1 MRQLALPV
9 LLLALGAPAEAR
21 MYGADYEACS
31 QQATADIVECVKA
44 SAKTWDRRM
53 NGAYKSLMQRSEPG
67 QREPL
72 KAAQRRWVEYRDA
85 NCGFYAAGGGSLS
98 PVATAEC
105 LRAMTQQRACE
116 LEAANMPEGA
126 AGQGCE

>member
-1 MRQLALPV
+1 
-9 LLLALGAPAEAR
+9 
-21 MYGADYEACS
+21 MYGADYEAC
-31 QQATADIVECVKA
+31 QQSGAEIVDCVKA

-53 NGAYKSLMQRSEPG
+53 NGAYKALMSRSDAA
-67 QREPL
+67 QKEPL
-72 KAAQRRWVEYRDA
+72 KAAQRLWVEYRDA
-85 NCGFYAAGGGSLS
+85 NCGFYAAGGGSLA